1 MIDTAAA
8 SSLNLDD
15 VDDNHHPQVGVNWV
29 PNSDYDRLSNPQ
41 IFAAEEIVLSTLRTQ
56 DDTPVHRV
64 HLVSSSGDGAPCSK
78 A

>member
-1 MIDTAAA
+1 MT

-15 VDDNHHPQVGVNWV
+15 VDDNHHPQVGVHQV
-29 PNSDYDRLSNPQ
+29 PDSDYDRMSNPQ
-41 IFAAEEIVLSTLRTQ
+41 IFAAEEIFPSALRTQ
-56 DDTPVHRV
+56 DDTPVRRV